1 MRGAALRLKSW
12 RLWRSGERAVQDPVP
27 WAKMQGLRETV
38 SVGSSHEHVEIV
50 RRRHAQVGGE
60 SWCRCLLV
68 SFGGGVMHVVSSLL
82 TSAHLRMQVEER
94 NLVDCVSTFI

>member
-38 SVGSSHEHVEIV
+38 SVGSSHVHVEIV

-68 SFGGGVMHVVSSLL
+68 SRLVEELCMSSLL